1 VSLFRPIYRI
11 LPAFLAIL
19 VGINLMSC
27 TEPTPL
33 PDPGPRAMWVWDY
46 SWVDKPAEA
55 SALLTFAKNN
65 QIDTFFLESGAVLSD
80 RPARLE
86 EFIHQAAAQQIQV
99 ELLFGGNEW
108 IERPETALALAKQA
122 SNFIAGMSEPKASAI
137 HFDVEPHALPGWD
150 EDKQY
155 FASLYLDLLDRLRPA
170 VGSTPLHVDI
180 GHFYAKVDVS
190 RAGINKSLLSW
201 VLERVDG
208 ATLMAYN
215 SNPQTVLAFVAD
227 EFKQSQGTG
236 KKLRVG
242 LACECSLTPLEN
254 YCSHDSLNTALS
266 TVRQSYGSHPNFA
279 GLAVQAYAAYRTL
292 K

>member
-1 VSLFRPIYRI
+1 M
-11 LPAFLAIL
+11 AIL
-19 VGINLMSC
+19 IGTGLNSC

-55 SALLTFAKNN
+55 SALLEFAKKN
-65 QIDTFFLESGAVLSD
+65 QIDTFFLESGAVLMD

-86 EFIHQAAAQQIQV
+86 EFIHQAAEQHIQV

-108 IERPETALALAKQA
+108 IERPDTALALAKQA
-122 SNFIAGMSEPKASAI
+122 SSFIAGMSEPKASAI

-155 FASLYLDLLDRLRPA
+155 FANLYLDLLDRLRPA
-170 VGSTPLHVDI
+170 VRGTPLHVDI
-180 GHFYAKVDVS
+180 GHFYAKVEVS
-190 RAGINKSLLSW
+190 RAGISKSLLSW

-227 EFKQSQGTG
+227 EFKQAQGTG
-236 KKLRVG
+236 QKLRVG
-242 LACECSLTPLEN
+242 LACECNLTPLEN
-254 YCSHDSLNTALS
+254 YCSHQTLEHALS
-266 TVRQSYGSHPNFA
+266 TVRQTYGSHPNFA